1 MLRNLFGK
9 RDVDELAREA
19 EALFSRGEFGEAKLA
34 YDRLAERAAKS
45 KPELATSAE
54 ARAAECCDRLALAR
68 AEGARALFGEG
79 DGADELARS
88 ELQHALD
95 TVRSAAAR
103 AQIEEIARAW
113 ERKDAIDK
121 AEEVAPL
128 SDEERWVLLTSTWE
142 PLQAE
147 ELERYGAPL
156 EEALLALER
165 GEAAQA
171 LTQLL
176 SLRETA
182 TDPSYLWLEVARA
195 QLALGA
201 LDEAESSLRTFLT
214 RIAEDEGGSAR
225 LLAHRELARIA
236 HERRD
241 HEAAIRELE
250 SCAEALGD
258 DPRPYLDLGNYL
270 RVIERPRDAVEV
282 LELCVGLF
290 GDRTVEW
297 PVTMELGLAYA
308 EAGDDAQAI
317 RLLESVLSSL
327 LASGNRDLPPLAA
340 VALARLQERSGNIAR
355 AADLFRTLADGSDR
369 LNHAL
374 YHEEAARL
382 LDVLELTEE
391 ARRMRERAAAL
402 RARA

>member
-9 RDVDELAREA
+9 RDVNELAREA

-34 YDRLAERAAKS
+34 YDRLAERAAKER
-45 KPELATSAE
+45 PELATSAE
-54 ARAAECCDRLALAR
+54 ARAAECCDKLALTR
-68 AEGARALFGEG
+68 AEEARALFQEGEE
-79 DGADELARS
+79 ELARS

-95 TVRSAAAR
+95 TVRSDEAR
-103 AQIEEIARAW
+103 GRIGEIARAM

-142 PLQAE
+142 SLQAE
-147 ELERYGAPL
+147 ELDRYGARL

-171 LTQLL
+171 LEQLL
-176 SLRETA
+176 AIRESA
-182 TDPSYLWLEVARA
+182 KDASYLWLEIARA
-195 QLALGA
+195 QLAVGA
-201 LDEAESSLRTFLT
+201 LDDAESSLRTFLS

-297 PVTMELGLAYA
+297 PVTLELGLAYA
-308 EAGDDAQAI
+308 EAGDDARAI
-317 RLLESVLSSL
+317 RLLESVVSTLVE
-327 LASGNRDLPPLAA
+327 SGNRDLPPLAA
-340 VALARLQERSGNIAR
+340 VALARLQERAGNVAR

-369 LNHAL
+369 ANHAL

-382 LDVLELTEE
+382 LDVLELTDE
-391 ARRMRERAAAL
+391 AQRMRERAAAL
-402 RARA
+402 RSRT